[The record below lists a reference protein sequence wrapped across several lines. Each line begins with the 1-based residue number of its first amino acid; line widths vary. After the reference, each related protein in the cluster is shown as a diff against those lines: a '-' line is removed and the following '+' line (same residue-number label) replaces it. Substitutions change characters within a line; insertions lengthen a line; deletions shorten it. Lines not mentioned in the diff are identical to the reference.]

1 MGALH
6 LFLAKDKGQRLDI
19 QKLFFGIIGNFQ
31 KIRQQIL
38 KINLPISPISSSLAL
53 NFEFVPI

>member
-38 KINLPISPISSSLAL
+38 KINLPISSSLAL